1 MVRNDVKE
9 FLNDFWRPAIV
20 PLPWVLAPEC
30 VFDSVCVYRW
40 VRPAGAGHAAVFD
53 LGLTHTNTVTYEY
66 RKAEDRHVLGRHL
79 NL

>member
-1 MVRNDVKE
+1 MISRGQQL
-9 FLNDFWRPAIV
+9 FRFPGLW
-20 PLPWVLAPEC
+20 PL
-30 VFDSVCVYRW
+30 SVCLTLCVYRW

-79 NL
+79 NLLKKVL